1 MRDANDFAGPSG
13 QMTRDEIL
21 RVDTPAARL
30 LGREVVEVDQVDG
43 TAVLR
48 YTARPEFLNR
58 HGTVQGGF
66 LSAML
71 DSATAMALYAVLP
84 PEQTAVTLQLDVSF
98 VKPAKPGT
106 FSATSRL
113 ITRDQRIAETSAEL
127 RDADGAVVATA
138 VAKWRIIPRRRTA
151 D

>member
-1 MRDANDFAGPSG
+1 LRDDSAGPAPTAA
-13 QMTRDEIL
+13 TRDEIL
-21 RVDTPAARL
+21 RVDTPAGRL
-30 LGREVVEVDQVDG
+30 LGREVVEVDQVNG
-43 TAVLR
+43 TAVMR

-84 PEQTAVTLQLDVSF
+84 PDQTAVTTQLNVSF
-98 VKPAKPGT
+98 VKPAKLGIL
-106 FSATSRL
+106 SATSKL
-113 ITRDQRIAETSAEL
+113 LTRDHRVAETSAEL
-127 RDADGAVVATA
+127 RDAEGVIVATA
-138 VAKWRIIPRRRTA
+138 IAKWRIIPRRRSA